1 MLWNKDEDQQL
12 VELWKGGSSASLIAE
27 RFPGRT
33 RNAIIGRIH
42 RLGMSQKRTA
52 ETHRRISRTMTRLRK
67 IERQEREARQPKVT
81 QASRIQAL
89 LKSEPLPAEVNTDI
103 AKVSVVDL
111 EECHCKWV
119 CSPVRNIFDPAY
131 CGDRRVLGTPYCEAH
146 ARRAYKPTAP
156 PQPRPLTTN
165 SLTLAGLKVD
175 A

>member
-1 MLWNKDEDQQL
+1 MLWKPEEDQQL
-12 VELWKGGSSASLIAE
+12 VDYWKSGQSASLIAE

-33 RNAIIGRIH
+33 RNAVIGRVH
-42 RLGMSQKRTA
+42 RLGMSKKRTA

-89 LKSEPLPAEVNTDI
+89 LKSEPLPEDIATDI
-103 AKVSVVDL
+103 AKVSITDL
-111 EECHCKWV
+111 EPHHCRWV
-119 CSPVRNIFDPAY
+119 CAPVKNIFEPVH
-131 CGDRRVLGTPYCEAH
+131 CGNSRVLGTPYCEAH
-146 ARRAYKPTAP
+146 ARRAYKPAAP

-165 SLTLAGLKVD
+165 SLTPAGLKVE

>member
-33 RNAIIGRIH
+33 RNSIIGRIH

-52 ETHRRISRTMTRLRK
+52 ETHRRISRTMTALRK
-67 IERQEREARQPKVT
+67 RERIEREARQPKVT

-89 LKSEPLPAEVNTDI
+89 LKSEPLPEDVATDI
-103 AKVSVVDL
+103 AKVSITDL
-111 EECHCKWV
+111 EPHHCKWV
-119 CSPVRNIFDPAY
+119 CAPVKNIFDPVH

-146 ARRAYKPTAP
+146 ARRAYKPAAP
-156 PQPRPLTTN
+156 PQPRPLTSN
-165 SLTLAGLKVD
+165 SLTQAGLTVE